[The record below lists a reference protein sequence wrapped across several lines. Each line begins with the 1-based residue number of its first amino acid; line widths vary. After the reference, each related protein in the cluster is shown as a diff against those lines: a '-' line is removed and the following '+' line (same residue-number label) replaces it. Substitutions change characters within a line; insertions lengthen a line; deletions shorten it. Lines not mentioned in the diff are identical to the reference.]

1 MLAISQLVG
10 LFVIIY
16 CVIVGLVMLI
26 TKCSV
31 EDARKK
37 ISSFFREND
46 YELSRDGN
54 YKQSV
59 NDIVKDILGKSRYE
73 ELCNLDKYNMT
84 LQFLDNNDGLPCV
97 QITLNCNDENEKK
110 RLESILESITRQYLL
125 NYKESSQTRLLL
137 EWSQNEILQL
147 PMLIIMYS
155 RNEKE
160 RKMLGVSEK
169 SRVNKI
175 SMKYGDI
182 LDDTDDDLYE

>member
-1 MLAISQLVG
+1 MSEISQLVG

-16 CVIVGLVMLI
+16 CVIVGMVMLI

-73 ELCNLDKYNMT
+73 ELCNLDKYSMT
-84 LQFLDNNDGLPCV
+84 LQFLDNHDGLPCV
-97 QITLNCNDENEKK
+97 QITLNSNDENEKK
-110 RLESILESITRQYLL
+110 RLEAILESTTRKYLL
-125 NYKESSQTRLLL
+125 NYKVSFTKLLS
-137 EWSQNEILQL
+137 EWSYNEILRL
-147 PMLIIMYS
+147 PMLRIMYS

-160 RKMLGVSEK
+160 FQMLENSEN
-169 SRVNKI
+169 SQANII
-175 SMKYGDI
+175 SAKYGDV
-182 LDDTDDDLYE
+182 LDDTDDDLL